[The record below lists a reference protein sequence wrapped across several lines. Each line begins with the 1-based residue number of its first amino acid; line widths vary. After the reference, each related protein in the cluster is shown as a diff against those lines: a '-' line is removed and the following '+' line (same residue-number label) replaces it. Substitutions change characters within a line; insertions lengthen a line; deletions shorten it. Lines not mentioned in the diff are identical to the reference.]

1 MAYRL
6 VLSTASSRK
15 EALKLAN
22 LILSKK
28 LAACVT
34 AVPGAVSHYRWKG
47 GIVRSKEV
55 LLLIKTTVAVWPR
68 VLHFLKKNHP
78 YDNPEILALPVT
90 EGSKEYLSWLNASV
104 KK

>member
-1 MAYRL
+1 MRVVLTTVGDPKAALRL
-6 VLSTASSRK
+6 SR
-15 EALKLAN
+15 L
-22 LILSKK
+22 LISKK

-55 LLLIKTTVAVWPR
+55 LLLIKTTAAVWPR